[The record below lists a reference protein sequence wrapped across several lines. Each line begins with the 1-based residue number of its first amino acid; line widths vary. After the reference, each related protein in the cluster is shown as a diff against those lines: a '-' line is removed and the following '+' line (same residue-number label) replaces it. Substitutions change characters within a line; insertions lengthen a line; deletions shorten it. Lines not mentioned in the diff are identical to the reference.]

1 MSQVPQMPPQ
11 GSPPSPA
18 ATGGNGVAV
27 AGMVLGIIAIL
38 TSCLPIVGLACG
50 VVGLI
55 LSCIGMKKAAAV
67 GGAGKGMAIAGLV
80 CSIIGLL
87 WGVFYLIYWLV
98 VGTAFL
104 AFWSTAT
111 QQMQQ
116 GPQPIEE
123 LFRLPLLR

>member
-1 MSQVPQMPPQ
+1 
-11 GSPPSPA
+11 
-18 ATGGNGVAV
+18 
-27 AGMVLGIIAIL
+27 MVLGIIAIL